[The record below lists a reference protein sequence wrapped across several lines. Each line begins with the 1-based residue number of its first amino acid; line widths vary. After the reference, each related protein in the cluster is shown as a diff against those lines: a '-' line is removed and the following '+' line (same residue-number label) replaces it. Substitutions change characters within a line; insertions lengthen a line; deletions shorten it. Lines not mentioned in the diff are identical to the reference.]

1 MPSASRD
8 FTREVVVLGD
18 RPVRVVFGLGA
29 MGGVAA
35 EAGALGVRVLLIS
48 GSHERTVGDTLA
60 AELGVRLAGRIH
72 GVAPHVP
79 VDVAADAVTLARG
92 LAVDVVIALGGGS
105 AVGLAKA
112 VARKLD
118 VSLLA
123 VPTTYAG
130 SEMTSIWGLTDH
142 SGKVTGRDP
151 RVLPRTVVYDPAL
164 TVSLP
169 PAVTAASGMNALA
182 HALEALYS
190 PDLTPEV
197 GAVAEQALASLAAG
211 LPGAVADGRDLA
223 ARAEALH
230 GAWLAGWSL
239 GGTTMGLHHKLAHLL
254 GGRFRLPH
262 AGVHSA
268 LLPQV
273 ADVNAQAA
281 PAAFAR
287 AAGPLGVEG
296 PHAVA
301 PRLFDLAAEL
311 GAPTSLAELGW
322 GLEGVADVVEAAL
335 AAPVTHPRE
344 LGSADLDRLLRRA
357 YAGSR
362 PEGLRP

>member
-18 RPVRVVFGLGA
+18 RPLRVVFGLESVGR
-29 MGGVAA
+29 VAA
-35 EAGALGVRVLLIS
+35 ETGDLGDRVLLIS
-48 GSHERTVGDTLA
+48 GSHERAVGDTLA
-60 AELGVRLAGRIH
+60 AELGAGLVGRIR

-79 VDVAADAVTLARG
+79 VDVAASAVTEARRLG
-92 LAVDVVIALGGGS
+92 VDVVVALGGGS

-112 VARKLD
+112 VAREVD
-118 VSLLA
+118 VRLLA

-130 SEMTSIWGLTDH
+130 SEMTSIWGLTDDT
-142 SGKVTGRDP
+142 GKVTGRDP

-164 TVSLP
+164 TMSLP

-190 PDLTPEV
+190 PDLTPEL
-197 GAVAEQALASLAAG
+197 GAVAEQAIASLATG

-239 GGTTMGLHHKLAHLL
+239 GGTTMGLHHKLAHVL

-273 ADVNAQAA
+273 AEANAEAA
-281 PAAFAR
+281 PTAFTRAAR
-287 AAGPLGVEG
+287 ALGVEG
-296 PHAVA
+296 PDAVA
-301 PRLFDLAAEL
+301 PGLFDLAAGL

-322 GLEGVADVVEAAL
+322 GLDSVSDVVEAAL

-344 LGSADLDRLLRRA
+344 LSGSELDRLLRRA